1 MNDIVPM
8 NEASLERLQR
18 YYFSWSL
25 LGVVCAAPHDVS
37 SIPAQLQR
45 NISNADSDVN

>member
-18 YYFSWSL
+18 YYYSWSL